1 MKIKTGFIGL
11 FLVFSLNI
19 ATEVPRPTRGQSGS
33 VQVFLPVTYSHFD
46 SGPGVVKGV
55 VIDATNGSAIQ
66 VATICYEKNCV
77 HTDQAGRYQFVDISA
92 GAQYFHA
99 TATDHYPV
107 GRWTNVKPYQ
117 ENQLNIAMSPKFSIS
132 KVAMR
137 IVTTWSANPC
147 WPVDSN
153 PPCLS
158 PAYENDLD
166 AFLWVTT
173 AGIKPTLV
181 WNSDPNVSITQCT
194 SYPNACKENDA
205 REGTGPET
213 IAIQAFTAGSS
224 YYFGV
229 LNYNQYQPPVPPM
242 SGTQASV
249 SVYNVYNDQGL
260 IDTFDVP
267 NIGTGNF
274 WYVFSLDAAGNIHP
288 QNCIIELSPFDG
300 TLPDCSL
307 KPTGRAPRMPEKP

>member
-19 ATEVPRPTRGQSGS
+19 VTEVPRPTGGPSGS

-66 VATICYEKNCV
+66 GATICYEQNCV
-77 HTDQAGRYQFVDISA
+77 QTDQAGKYQFADIPA

-99 TATDHYPV
+99 TAPDHYSM
-107 GRWTNVKPYQ
+107 GRWTNVRAYQ
-117 ENQLNIAMSPKFSIS
+117 ENPLNIVMSQILSIS
-132 KVAMR
+132 QVTMR
-137 IVTTWSANPC
+137 IVTTWSTNPC
-147 WPVDSN
+147 WPAENN
-153 PPCLS
+153 PPCSS

-173 AGIKPTLV
+173 GGITPTLV
-181 WNSDPNVSITQCT
+181 WNSDPNISITQCT

-205 REGTGPET
+205 RQGTGPET

-224 YYFGV
+224 YFFGV
-229 LNYNQYQPPVPPM
+229 LNYNPYQPPVPPL
-242 SGTQASV
+242 SGTQA
-249 SVYNVYNDQGL
+249 
-260 IDTFDVP
+260 F
-267 NIGTGNF
+267 F
-274 WYVFSLDAAGNIHP
+274 
-288 QNCIIELSPFDG
+288 
-300 TLPDCSL
+300 
-307 KPTGRAPRMPEKP
+307 